1 VRFCRDCNVEA
12 TSPEDFVPAWRIS
25 ALGAFLVARQV
36 IPRMTGAGHGTI
48 VLVGATASRRGGAKT
63 AAFASAKAA
72 QRSLAQSMARGLGPS
87 GIHVALAVID
97 GVIDWPRAR
106 SQLAVM
112 PDTFFLV

>member
-1 VRFCRDCNVEA
+1 MAR
-12 TSPEDFVPAWRIS
+12 AWS
-25 ALGAFLVARQV
+25 NDTNAQKSGLEV
-36 IPRMTGAGHGTI
+36 
-48 VLVGATASRRGGAKT
+48 S

-106 SQLAVM
+106 SQLAVK